1 LSAKPGRQEAGAG
14 GRPDTAGHPQA
25 EPAESGAQVRPIRI
39 IVADDHPV
47 VREGLVVI
55 LGTQPDMEVVGEAS
69 DGATLLELA
78 AALAPDVA
86 LVDLEMP
93 GVDGVTAI
101 GQLAQLA
108 PTTRALVLT
117 AFDSDER
124 IIGALRAGARGYL
137 LKGAPRA
144 EIFQAVRVVGG
155 GGSLI
160 QAPVAARLADRLAR
174 PDPPALTAREREVL
188 RLIAQGQ
195 ANKTIAHTLGVAER
209 TVKFH
214 VSGIFARLGVVNR
227 TEAVAR
233 AAQLGLID
241 L

>member
-1 LSAKPGRQEAGAG
+1 MSS
-14 GRPDTAGHPQA
+14 T
-25 EPAESGAQVRPIRI
+25 SIRI
-39 IVADDHPV
+39 VLADDHPV
-47 VREGLVVI
+47 VREGLVAI
-55 LGTQPDMEVVGEAS
+55 LGTQPDFAVIGEAS
-69 DGATLLELA
+69 DGAALVELA
-78 AALAPDVA
+78 LRLQPDVA

-93 GVDGVTAI
+93 ELDGVAAI
-101 GQLAQLA
+101 ERMRATT
-108 PTTRALVLT
+108 PTQVLVLT

-144 EIFQAVRVVGG
+144 EIFAAIRTVAA

-160 QAPVAARLADRLAR
+160 QPLVAARLADHLAR
-174 PDPPALTAREREVL
+174 PAPPSLTAREIEVL
-188 RLIAQGQ
+188 QLVAQGLS
-195 ANKTIAHTLGVAER
+195 NKMIARQLGISER

-214 VSGIFARLGVVNR
+214 IGGILTRLAVGNR
-227 TEAVAR
+227 TEATTR